1 MENALIP
8 TGNSLASAP
17 MNDSNPISLDPAKAG
32 IRPGEISILM
42 ATRARPEML
51 AEELATLKAN
61 TVRKDKLAVWL
72 YVDDDDEITRQ
83 AVEGGRFADLD
94 FKVHWHFG
102 PRPPALGQ
110 AHQALW
116 NASGRVSEVYMISCD
131 DARFDTHGWDDVVRR
146 EFGRYRDGILLA
158 FAQDP
163 NAEQATYPFIGWG
176 FLQTLGYENV
186 FPGIFAFWF
195 DDKWVEQIAQMAG
208 RCAQIPMTINPIGGG
223 KGKTQRMRC
232 VPFWTRFFQLLMP
245 ERKECAQRLVAA
257 MHPKDEKARTA
268 ALGELDRIWA
278 TLVKEEEES
287 FSELYCVFQEER
299 HTALSPEERN
309 VFNPLY
315 IRQEVMAV
323 IRLLNHAR
331 RYIQQ
336 GDHTAALKYVEAT
349 QMADL
354 RLRQAQE
361 MKIECLRALGHPQE
375 ADQLTHEKL
384 LAWPEMSAARR
395 VFRFLGMIANEVR
408 RILAARSRKA
418 KSPDKA

>member
-1 MENALIP
+1 MNSGPIP
-8 TGNSLASAP
+8 
-17 MNDSNPISLDPAKAG
+17 SLDPVAAG
-32 IRPGEISILM
+32 VRRGEISILM

-61 TVRKDKLAVWL
+61 TRQKDKLAVWL
-72 YVDDDDEITRQ
+72 YVDDDDEVTRN

-94 FKVHWHFG
+94 FRVHWHFG

-116 NASGRVSEVYMISCD
+116 NASGRASEVYMISCD
-131 DARFDTHGWDDVVRR
+131 DARFDTPGWDDVVRR
-146 EFGRYRDGILLA
+146 EFGRFPDGVMLA
-158 FAQDP
+158 FAHDP

-176 FLQTLGYENV
+176 MLRVLGYEKV

-208 RCAQIPMTINPIGGG
+208 RSALIPMTINPIGGG

-245 ERKECAQRLVAA
+245 ERKECAERLVAA
-257 MHPKDEKARTA
+257 MHPNDEAVRSA
-268 ALGELDRIWA
+268 ALKNLEEVWA
-278 TLVKEEEES
+278 KLVREEEKS
-287 FSELYCVFQEER
+287 FSDLYCVFQEER
-299 HTALSPEERN
+299 HTALSPEDRN

-323 IRLLNHAR
+323 TRLLSHAQHLIKAGR
-331 RYIQQ
+331 FEE
-336 GDHTAALKYVEAT
+336 ALKYVEAT

-361 MKIECLRALGHPQE
+361 MKITCLRELGKAVE
-375 ADQLTHEKL
+375 ADALERERFL
-384 LAWPEMSAARR
+384 SWPDMSLARR
-395 VFRFLGMIANEVR
+395 IFRFLGMIANEVR
-408 RILAARSRKA
+408 RIVAARSQKKA
-418 KSPDKA
+418 DSSTA

>member
-1 MENALIP
+1 MSP
-8 TGNSLASAP
+8 THSTA
-17 MNDSNPISLDPAKAG
+17 LDPVKAG
-32 IRPGEISILM
+32 IRRGEVSILM

-61 TVRKDKLAVWL
+61 TSQKDKLAVWL
-72 YVDDDDEITRQ
+72 YVDDDDDITRK
-83 AVEGGRFADLD
+83 AVDCGRFKDLD
-94 FKVHWHFG
+94 FRVHWHYG

-131 DARFDTHGWDDVVRR
+131 DARFDTPGWDDIVRR
-146 EFGRYRDGILLA
+146 EFGRYRDGIMLA
-158 FAQDP
+158 FAHDP

-176 FLQTLGYENV
+176 FLLVLGYEKV

-208 RCAQIPMTINPIGGG
+208 RCAKIPMTINPIGGG

-245 ERKECAQRLVAA
+245 ERKECSEKLVAA
-257 MHPKDEKARTA
+257 MDLPDDKARAATAAELERIWTQLTNEEEKA
-268 ALGELDRIWA
+268 
-278 TLVKEEEES
+278 
-287 FSELYCVFQEER
+287 FSDLYCVFQEER

-323 IRLLNHAR
+323 TRLLSHAQQRMKNGNHVE
-331 RYIQQ
+331 
-336 GDHTAALKYVEAT
+336 ALKYIEAT

-354 RLRQAQE
+354 RLRQALD
-361 MKIECLRALGHPQE
+361 MKIECLRALGRIAE
-375 ADQLTHEKL
+375 ADRLAGEQG

-395 VFRFLGMIANEVR
+395 LFRFLGMIANEVR
-408 RILAARSRKA
+408 RIVAARSSKKSSRKA
-418 KSPDKA
+418 

>member
-1 MENALIP
+1 MSP
-8 TGNSLASAP
+8 SNSTA
-17 MNDSNPISLDPAKAG
+17 LDPVQAG
-32 IRPGEISILM
+32 IRRGEISILM
-42 ATRARPEML
+42 ATRARPDML
-51 AEELATLKAN
+51 DEELATLQAN
-61 TVRKDKLAVWL
+61 TAQKEKLAVWL
-72 YVDDDDEITRQ
+72 YVDDDDEITRK
-83 AVEGGRFADLD
+83 AVDGGRFKNLD
-94 FKVHWHFG
+94 FRVHWQFG

-116 NASGRVSEVYMISCD
+116 NASGRASEVYMISCD
-131 DARFDTHGWDDVVRR
+131 DARFDTPGWDDIVRR
-146 EFGRYRDGILLA
+146 EFGRYRDGIMLA
-158 FAQDP
+158 FAHDP

-176 FLQTLGYENV
+176 FLLALGYEKV

-245 ERKECAQRLVAA
+245 ERKECAQKLVAA
-257 MHPKDEKARTA
+257 MDLPDEKSRAAATA
-268 ALGELDRIWA
+268 ELEKIWT
-278 TLVKEEEES
+278 TLTNEEEKA
-287 FSELYCVFQEER
+287 FSDLYCVFQEER

-323 IRLLNHAR
+323 TRLLSHAQQCIKSGNH
-331 RYIQQ
+331 
-336 GDHTAALKYVEAT
+336 TEALKYIEAT

-354 RLRQAQE
+354 RLRQAQD
-361 MKIECLRALGHPQE
+361 MKIECLRALGRNAQ
-375 ADQLTHEKL
+375 ADRLAREQF

-395 VFRFLGMIANEVR
+395 LFRFLGMIANEAR
-408 RILAARSRKA
+408 RIVAARSSKKSGSQKA
-418 KSPDKA
+418 